1 MNVNFLDTTELR
13 NRREQRIKYREL
25 NMAELIRASE
35 NIQDIEKLRNSL
47 IEVTG
52 NSKIETVIM
61 QI

>member
-35 NIQDIEKLRNSL
+35 NIQDIKKLRNSL

>member
-35 NIQDIEKLRNSL
+35 NIQDIEKLRNNL

>member
-35 NIQDIEKLRNSL
+35 NIQDIKKQRNSQ

-52 NSKIETVIM
+52 NSKIETGIM

>member
-13 NRREQRIKYREL
+13 NRREQRIKYREI
-25 NMAELIRASE
+25 NMAELIRVSE
-35 NIQDIEKLRNSL
+35 NIQDIEKLRNNL

>member
-13 NRREQRIKYREL
+13 NRREQRIKYREI
-25 NMAELIRASE
+25 NMAELIRVSE

>member
-13 NRREQRIKYREL
+13 NRREQRIKYREI
-25 NMAELIRASE
+25 NMADLIRASE
-35 NIQDIEKLRNSL
+35 NIQDIKKLRNSL

>member
-13 NRREQRIKYREL
+13 NRREQRIKYRVI
-25 NMAELIRASE
+25 NMADLIRVSE

-47 IEVTG
+47 IEVAG

>member
-13 NRREQRIKYREL
+13 NRREQRIKYREI
-25 NMAELIRASE
+25 NMADLIRVSE
-35 NIQDIEKLRNSL
+35 NIQDIEKLRNNL